1 MRRAILSRHHARV
14 AFRLTIS
21 SAPALFWA
29 CAAGAPRVPTV
40 ASEAEWRALAAPRPE
55 SLPGAARV
63 AVDDVQL
70 VGDVAWGET
79 ADLLP
84 GVESAEVAIAE
95 LVNAGLLRRRDVHF
109 VERRRFTIAAA
120 AERRAEPRP
129 PGAPPAGI
137 SPGAELIAT
146 AVWLSLTPGQ
156 GSVEARLADP
166 SSGAIQASARI
177 RVAGAAHPVI
187 VARSIVAALLDAL
200 EAAGRLPAWTDPLAG
215 ANGTIEG
222 NDIPPTAVSSF
233 LEGLAAEER
242 YDWEAARRGY
252 QAALD
257 QQGFFEAATALA
269 RTARLRLGG
278 TLGES

>member
-1 MRRAILSRHHARV
+1 MRRVILSRHLSRV

-21 SAPALFWA
+21 SVPALLWA
-29 CAAGAPRVPTV
+29 CAAGAPGVPTV
-40 ASEAEWRALAAPRPE
+40 ASESEWRALAAPRPE
-55 SLPGAARV
+55 ALPGAARV
-63 AVDDVQL
+63 AVSDIQL
-70 VGDVAWGET
+70 VGDVAWGEA
-79 ADLLP
+79 ADVLV
-84 GVESAEVAIAE
+84 GVEGEEIAIAE

-120 AERRAEPRP
+120 AERRGDRRP
-129 PGAPPAGI
+129 PGAPPAGV
-137 SPGAELIAT
+137 SPVTDLIAT
-146 AVWLSLTPGQ
+146 AAWLSLMPGE

-166 SSGAIQASARI
+166 SSGAIQASARVL
-177 RVAGAAHPVI
+177 VAGEAHPVT

-200 EAAGRLPAWTDPLAG
+200 EAAGRLPAWTDPVAG

-222 NDIPPTAVSSF
+222 NDIAAAAVSSF

-257 QQGFFEAATALA
+257 QQGFFEAAAALA